1 MCNLFFILRC
11 NFCNT
16 PTHHINLLQIPRETI
31 KSILYCQTQMGW
43 GYSLNKIYIKYLVI
57 RFLTYAALILA
68 LPVVILVSKHHNG
81 LIHKPYLGHFW
92 KGPLINE
99 YLHLPNWRD
108 LCKTLT
114 LHLFTNLFFYYILE
128 RKERYPYITRFD
140 NCETN
145 LWVTLITEVGEM
157 LSPRLDNLY
166 SQTVVW
172 LERIISKN
180 NHQRTFQS

>member
-1 MCNLFFILRC
+1 MQYTHPPHYSATNPKGNYKINTILPNSNGLRLFIKQNIHQISCYKVLNLCHTYFS
-11 NFCNT
+11 
-16 PTHHINLLQIPRETI
+16 IP
-31 KSILYCQTQMGW
+31 G
-43 GYSLNKIYIKYLVI
+43 
-57 RFLTYAALILA
+57 
-68 LPVVILVSKHHNG
+68 VILVSKHHNG

-140 NCETN
+140 NCETI
-145 LWVTLITEVGEM
+145 LCITMITEVGEM

-172 LERIISKN
+172 LERIISEK
-180 NHQRTFQS
+180 